1 MPAIQTN
8 TETVKIIDADGNIT
22 ETTKETTKKIEQSK
36 EPDYIKIY
44 TRVWCEINEIP
55 EKWRELFLQL
65 AVRMTYARASDP
77 DNAGGQIVSTG
88 GPLGEE
94 IRAALGW
101 KTRVPYQ
108 KGLRALCECNAI
120 KRVGRGFYQINPS
133 YAGRG
138 EWKYNPRLDRGGIE
152 NIVGTFDLKE
162 KKVDATIIWADD
174 GTDNEL
180 NETYRRGLGVKDTDG
195 AVLSQKEI
203 RAAVPA
209 DVTKEEDAS

>member
-1 MPAIQTN
+1 MAAIQTN
-8 TETVKIIDADGNIT
+8 TETVRTIDQDGNVT
-22 ETTKETTKKIEQSK
+22 ETTKETTKKIERSA
-36 EPDYIKIY
+36 EPDFIKIY
-44 TRVWCEINEIP
+44 TNMWCEANQIP
-55 EKWRELFLQL
+55 TKWRELFLQL
-65 AVRMTYARASDP
+65 AMRMSYACAS
-77 DNAGGQIVSTG
+77 NAEEQGGQIVATG
-88 GPLGEE
+88 GLFGKS
-94 IRAALGW
+94 IMAALGW
-101 KTRVPYQ
+101 KRAMYQ
-108 KGLRALCECNAI
+108 RGLSELCKCDAI
-120 KRVGRGFYQINPS
+120 KKVCRGQYQINPH